1 MSFILNVSGL
11 KYIPGGHC
19 SPVDLST
26 ACILRPRV
34 RIGSSIFHE
43 LFFAFV
49 LKYNQSEPFKN
60 SMLIYMCTIK
70 KTLNDSIHLACDL
83 FS

>member
-49 LKYNQSEPFKN
+49 LKYNQNEPFKN
-60 SMLIYMCTIK
+60 SLFIYLLIYLCTIK
-70 KTLNDSIHLACDL
+70 KT
-83 FS
+83 